1 MRMPDVN
8 DLIKRGDALEIVKR
22 TNGDYVTAWSNIA
35 ALDAIDPESL
45 RLTAHWEGFQAD
57 GEDDR
62 FEFTLNA
69 INICS
74 KCEHISI
81 QKSKYC
87 PYCGAKM
94 EG

>member
-45 RLTAHWEGFQAD
+45 RSHGRWIAVPSSDMMTGKAYKCSQCNVMRWGAHKP
-57 GEDDR
+57 
-62 FEFTLNA
+62 N
-69 INICS
+69 
-74 KCEHISI
+74 
-81 QKSKYC
+81 YC
-87 PYCGAKM
+87 PHCGAKM
-94 EG
+94 ED